1 MVGPVITPHMF
12 VNARD
17 AVAISAVASP
27 AHKLS
32 AFVRSLCIL
41 IPLKFGPPGGL
52 AVWFE
57 AIKGG
62 RSGGVVRGHN
72 GWERVVQRVRRVFPP
87 AGKHFA
93 LPGSISYQRGVFL
106 TAGHYF
112 SLGVLLLKGRISP

>member
-1 MVGPVITPHMF
+1 ML

-17 AVAISAVASP
+17 AVAMPTVASP
-27 AHKLS
+27 AHTLS

-52 AVWFE
+52 AAWFE

-62 RSGGVVRGHN
+62 WAGGVVRGHN
-72 GWERVVQRVRRVFPP
+72 GWERVVQRVRRVFLTE
-87 AGKHFA
+87 GKHFP